1 MPKRTGRRCAKNSH
15 SIKKILR
22 RNGGNVNC
30 RKNKRQKAVHPG
42 KEKSGNNTPAAR
54 RAAREARRNPD
65 PDAMQTDDKAKREP
79 VATAARREA
88 RMAIGKQLRSE
99 ELAKRRG
106 LALQMGGGGL
116 DDDVSVEEPDDD
128 GPSASAVAGKALA
141 SAPSGQKAYQRELSK
156 VLEASDVLVEVLDA
170 RDPMG
175 CRCKALEDAVMQRWE
190 SKRVVLLL
198 NKCDLVPPD
207 VVQKWVA
214 YLRQYFPTLPF
225 KASTQAQ
232 VHGLGSSRGVLGGGS
247 GGFGSG
253 GTGASAYGADSLLQ
267 LLKNYSRSL
276 NIKTAITVGIIGYPN
291 VGKSSV
297 INSLKRARAVNV
309 GSTPGLTTH
318 AQTVSLDKKVKLMD
332 CPGIVFARAKNADEE
347 ADVLLRN
354 CVRVERMADPLVPV
368 AAILRRVPAAQ
379 LQALYGLEAFADAV
393 EFATLVALKR
403 GHLRKGGAADQ
414 EAAARA
420 VLQDWNAGLI
430 KYHTPP
436 PQSASAVTIVSALA
450 AEFDAA
456 QQAAARV
463 EQPGASQPP
472 AAFQFAPVGSSGAA
486 AGGGFGSAFG
496 ASAPPSQHRQAAQ
509 AASSMRVEG
518 QDGDGDG
525 GDGDDES
532 DADGDSSMGGGAG
545 GGAKG
550 GLLVA
555 ARKQKLAPKLTR
567 KEMAAAKQARKQDLR
582 DEADQYNP
590 QLNRAIAKKQKAQ
603 QRKQRRS
610 SLSRLLAATAQ

>member
-1 MPKRTGRRCAKNSH
+1 MPKRTGRRCVQNSH

-30 RKNKRQKAVHPG
+30 SKNKRKKALHPG
-42 KEKSGNNTPAAR
+42 KEKSGNNTPAIR
-54 RAAREARRNPD
+54 RAAREARRNPE
-65 PDAMQTDDKAKREP
+65 PDAMETDDKAKKKEP
-79 VATAARREA
+79 AATAARREA
-88 RMAIGKQLRSE
+88 RQAIGKQLRGE

-106 LALQMGGGGL
+106 LSLQMGGGGL
-116 DDDVSVEEPDDD
+116 DDDVSVEAPDDE

-156 VLEASDVLVEVLDA
+156 VLEAADVLVEVLDV

-207 VVQKWVA
+207 VVQKWVT

-225 KASTQAQ
+225 KASTQNQAK
-232 VHGLGSSRGVLGGGS
+232 GLGSSRGGVLEKSGFGGS
-247 GGFGSG
+247 GGG
-253 GTGASAYGADSLLQ
+253 GGASAYGADSLLQ

-332 CPGIVFARAKNADEE
+332 CPGIVFAKAKNADEE

-379 LQALYGLEAFADAV
+379 LRDLYGLEAWNGTDAT
-393 EFATLVALKR
+393 EFLTLVALKR
-403 GHLRKGGAADQ
+403 GHLRKGGAVDQ
-414 EAAARA
+414 EAAART
-420 VLQDWNAGLI
+420 VLQDWNGGLI

-436 PQSASAVTIVSALA
+436 PQSNSAVTIVSALA

-456 QQAAARV
+456 QQEAARV

-486 AGGGFGSAFG
+486 AAAPLAARGAGAAGGAAGGGFGGAFG
-496 ASAPPSQHRQAAQ
+496 ASKPPQQQQQQQA

-518 QDGDGDG
+518 EEEE
-525 GDGDDES
+525 GDDDDDDE
-532 DADGDSSMGGGAG
+532 
-545 GGAKG
+545 G

-555 ARKQKLAPKLTR
+555 ADKQKRAPKLTR
-567 KEMAAAKQARKQDLR
+567 KEMTHAKQARKQDLR

-590 QLNRAIAKKQKAQ
+590 QANRTIAKKQKAQ

-610 SLSRLLAATAQ
+610 SLSRLLAANA